1 MVVTVYEKSIL
12 ILDRLRINSL
22 TKKTNDKN
30 SIREKI
36 IKGEKLYNRISVPQ
50 FGKAEVSIWN
60 CSYRRR

>member
-30 SIREKI
+30 SIREK
-36 IKGEKLYNRISVPQ
+36 N
-50 FGKAEVSIWN
+50 N
-60 CSYRRR
+60 

>member
-22 TKKTNDKN
+22 IKKTNDKN

-36 IKGEKLYNRISVPQ
+36 IKG
-50 FGKAEVSIWN
+50 GKVV
-60 CSYRRR
+60 